1 MKGIEKWKH
10 VKLWMMCHLLLG
22 YLKKHFHA
30 WHKVRHLCKG
40 TACYQTS
47 NHLRRVKRWKQE
59 NHLVDFGGWPAC
71 KLGSHIARC
80 AGGSSAILE
89 GWRQK
94 GFQLLTGNRK
104 EKLLHTS
111 SLICNV
117 VHCRV
122 YGHGHLVV
130 KDIQLGRDVFQLS
143 PDLRVARGWG
153 KKSCTLQNMSSEHTL

>member
-80 AGGSSAILE
+80 AGGSCASLA
-89 GWRQK
+89 GWQQK
-94 GFQLLTGNRK
+94 GFQLSTMKCFRQIYFHLSSPRK
-104 EKLLHTS
+104 CYIDILSKFDISQPCCRGCPALKKHLPIS
-111 SLICNV
+111 S
-117 VHCRV
+117 
-122 YGHGHLVV
+122 
-130 KDIQLGRDVFQLS
+130 
-143 PDLRVARGWG
+143 
-153 KKSCTLQNMSSEHTL
+153 